1 MTMQCAKQQMKS
13 RYVFTCN
20 GQYIWL
26 MLVCL
31 GCIVSQSM
39 WPVHAAD
46 QVITRDKTL
55 FGKIEAVTSEAVRL
69 LRRGSTGDP
78 QEINVSDILMI
89 QFDDEPQ
96 ELIESKRRLVKNE
109 FEAALHAV
117 EKINENQIEESS
129 VAIRGEYA
137 YVQAVAAGR
146 IAIKTA
152 DGIPSSLRRVEKVID
167 QFTRSIH
174 HYELL
179 ELAGDLE
186 VAQGRADKAQEFYDK
201 MIEGPPLIA
210 LRAKRLSGN
219 VLASEDRHLEAIR
232 ALKKVQSENLD
243 LNGVEQEKIAAC
255 LDQATSLI
263 ALSRSDEAVSL
274 IQEMLLREFPEEVPI
289 SSAEELLG
297 KAHCLL
303 GQSFIETGKNQEA
316 LIAYLTVDLV
326 YNTNP
331 DIHAESLLQL
341 IELWTQGG
349 YPRRAAEAREKLV
362 NSYPENAAATQF
374 DSSPE

>member
-1 MTMQCAKQQMKS
+1 MQCVKQEMKS
-13 RYVFTCN
+13 RYVFRCN
-20 GQYIWL
+20 GQNIWL
-26 MLVCL
+26 MLICL
-31 GCIVSQSM
+31 GCVAFQSR

-69 LRRGSTGDP
+69 LRRGSTADP

-89 QFDDEPQ
+89 QFDEEPQ
-96 ELIESKRRLVKNE
+96 ELIEAKRRLVEKE

-129 VAIRGEYA
+129 VVVRGEYA
-137 YVQAVAAGR
+137 YVQAVAVGR

-210 LRAKRLSGN
+210 LRARRLSGN

-232 ALKKVQSENLD
+232 TFEKVQSENLD
-243 LNGVEQEKIAAC
+243 LNGVEQEKMAAC

-263 ALSRSDEAVSL
+263 ALRRSDEAVL
-274 IQEMLLREFPEEVPI
+274 CIQEMLLREFPEEVPV
-289 SSAEELLG
+289 SSVEELLG
-297 KAHCLL
+297 KAYSLL

-326 YNTNP
+326 YNTDPN
-331 DIHAESLLQL
+331 IHAESLLQL
-341 IELWTQGG
+341 IELWTRGG

-362 NSYPENAAATQF
+362 NSYPENEAATQF

>member
-1 MTMQCAKQQMKS
+1 
-13 RYVFTCN
+13 
-20 GQYIWL
+20 
-26 MLVCL
+26 MLICL
-31 GCIVSQSM
+31 GCVAFQSM

-69 LRRGSTGDP
+69 LRRGSTADL

-89 QFDDEPQ
+89 QFDEEPQ
-96 ELIESKRRLVKNE
+96 ELIEAKRRLVKKE

-129 VAIRGEYA
+129 VAVRGEYA

-146 IAIKTA
+146 IAMETA
-152 DGIPSSLRRVEKVID
+152 DGISSSLRRVEKVID

-210 LRAKRLSGN
+210 LRARRLSGN

-232 ALKKVQSENLD
+232 TFEKVQSENLD
-243 LNGVEQEKIAAC
+243 LNGVEQEKMAAC

-263 ALSRSDEAVSL
+263 ALRRSDEAVL
-274 IQEMLLREFPEEVPI
+274 CIQEMLLREFPEEVPV
-289 SSAEELLG
+289 SSVEELLG
-297 KAHCLL
+297 KAYSLL

-326 YNTNP
+326 YNTDPN
-331 DIHAESLLQL
+331 IHAESLLQL
-341 IELWTQGG
+341 IELWTRGG

-362 NSYPENAAATQF
+362 NSYPENEAATQF

>member
-1 MTMQCAKQQMKS
+1 MTMQCVKQEMKS
-13 RYVFTCN
+13 RYVFRCN
-20 GQYIWL
+20 GQNIWL
-26 MLVCL
+26 MLICL
-31 GCIVSQSM
+31 GCVAFQSM

-69 LRRGSTGDP
+69 LRRGSTADL

-89 QFDDEPQ
+89 QFDEEPQ
-96 ELIESKRRLVKNE
+96 ELIEAKRRLVKKE

-129 VAIRGEYA
+129 VAVRGEYA

-146 IAIKTA
+146 IAMETA

-210 LRAKRLSGN
+210 LRARRLSGN

-232 ALKKVQSENLD
+232 TFEKVQSENLD
-243 LNGVEQEKIAAC
+243 LNGVEQEKMAAC

-263 ALSRSDEAVSL
+263 ALRRSDEAVL
-274 IQEMLLREFPEEVPI
+274 CIQEMLLREFPEEVPV

-297 KAHCLL
+297 KAYSLL

-326 YNTNP
+326 YNTDPN
-331 DIHAESLLQL
+331 IHAESLLQL
-341 IELWTQGG
+341 IELWTRGG

-362 NSYPENAAATQF
+362 NSYPENEAATQF

>member
-1 MTMQCAKQQMKS
+1 MTMQCVKQEMKS
-13 RYVFTCN
+13 RYVFRCN
-20 GQYIWL
+20 GQNIWL
-26 MLVCL
+26 MLICL
-31 GCIVSQSM
+31 GCVAFQSR

-69 LRRGSTGDP
+69 LRRGSTADL

-89 QFDDEPQ
+89 QFDEEPQ
-96 ELIESKRRLVKNE
+96 ELIEAKRRLVEKE

-129 VAIRGEYA
+129 VAVRGEYA
-137 YVQAVAAGR
+137 YVQAVAVGR

-210 LRAKRLSGN
+210 LRARRLSGN

-232 ALKKVQSENLD
+232 TFEKVQSENLD
-243 LNGVEQEKIAAC
+243 LNGVEQEKMAAC

-263 ALSRSDEAVSL
+263 ALRRSDEAVL
-274 IQEMLLREFPEEVPI
+274 CIQEMLLREFPEEVPV
-289 SSAEELLG
+289 SSVEELLG
-297 KAHCLL
+297 KAYSLL

-326 YNTNP
+326 YNTDPN
-331 DIHAESLLQL
+331 IHAESLLQL
-341 IELWTQGG
+341 IELWTRGG

-362 NSYPENAAATQF
+362 NSYPENEAATQF

>member
-1 MTMQCAKQQMKS
+1 MTMQCVKQEMKS
-13 RYVFTCN
+13 RYVFRYN
-20 GQYIWL
+20 GQNIWL
-26 MLVCL
+26 MLICL
-31 GCIVSQSM
+31 GCVAFQSM

-69 LRRGSTGDP
+69 LRRGSTADL

-89 QFDDEPQ
+89 QFDEEPQ
-96 ELIESKRRLVKNE
+96 ELIEAKRRLVKKE

-129 VAIRGEYA
+129 VTVRGEYA

-146 IAIKTA
+146 IAMETA

-210 LRAKRLSGN
+210 LRARRLSGN

-232 ALKKVQSENLD
+232 TFEKVQSENLD
-243 LNGVEQEKIAAC
+243 LNGVEQEKMAAC

-263 ALSRSDEAVSL
+263 ALRRSDEAVL
-274 IQEMLLREFPEEVPI
+274 CIQEMLLREFPEEV
-289 SSAEELLG
+289 SVFSVEELLG
-297 KAHCLL
+297 KAYSLL

-326 YNTNP
+326 YNTDPN
-331 DIHAESLLQL
+331 IHAESLLQL
-341 IELWTQGG
+341 IELWTRGG

-362 NSYPENAAATQF
+362 NSYPENEAATQF